1 MQNVFF
7 FFLEMHAVS
16 DGIISEDQIR
26 SQKFS
31 VTLQTLYDKA
41 KKTATRHFHN
51 MSIDQFC
58 GIRITILKQMRI

>member
-1 MQNVFF
+1 MYNFF
-7 FFLEMHAVS
+7 WEMHAVS

-26 SQKFS
+26 SHKFS

-58 GIRITILKQMRI
+58 GIRNTILSK

>member
-1 MQNVFF
+1 MYFNVFFFFFIDLFFGNAKCIF

-41 KKTATRHFHN
+41 KKNSDKA
-51 MSIDQFC
+51 
-58 GIRITILKQMRI
+58 L